1 MKKLTPKGQEAIQE
15 IAEQYNLSK
24 PAVISMLEAIMN
36 GSHTMAQF
44 NIPELGGSG
53 QWMQGGMIMVGD
65 MFNNGLK
72 TTVNNLC
79 HDLSK
84 LINQKGIFIEVD
96 TSINEHGGNTNTWW
110 PVEWGIPSSSGSQ
123 NNMRYAYFSTINR
136 LAVDNRG
143 SITTYNTLD
152 HQISGFSQQQGSN
165 QSVQFTSQFGT
176 VDIRELPLITGN
188 IVQQTESVAP
198 TTTTTAEK
206 ITLNPSLSSDNSAD
220 TFNKIEQLA
229 KLHEKGIIDEV
240 EFKEKKKEL
249 LDRL

>member
-1 MKKLTPKGQEAIQE
+1 MKKLTPQGQKAIQE
-15 IAEQYNLSK
+15 IAERYNLSK

-79 HDLSK
+79 QDLST
-84 LINQKGIFIEVD
+84 LINQQTIFIEED
-96 TSINEHGGNTNTWW
+96 TSQKEQGGNTSNWW
-110 PVEWGIPSSSGSQ
+110 PSEWGTPSSSGSQ
-123 NNMRYAYFSTINR
+123 NNMRYAYFSAIHR
-136 LAVDNRG
+136 LALNNQG

-165 QSVQFTSQFGT
+165 QSVQFTSQFGK

-188 IVQQTESVAP
+188 IVQQTEVAAP
-198 TTTTTAEK
+198 TASVKTTA
-206 ITLNPSLSSDNSAD
+206 LNPLLANDNSAD
-220 TFNKIEQLA
+220 IFNKIEQLA
-229 KLHEKGIIDEV
+229 KLHEKGILSEV
-240 EFKEKKKEL
+240 EFSEKKKEL